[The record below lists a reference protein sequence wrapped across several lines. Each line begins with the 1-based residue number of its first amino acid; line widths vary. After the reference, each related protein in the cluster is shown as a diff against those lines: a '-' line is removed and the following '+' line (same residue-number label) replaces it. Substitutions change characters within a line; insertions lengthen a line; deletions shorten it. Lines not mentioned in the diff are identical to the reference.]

1 LDNGWELACIRDEEV
16 EHFSKR
22 TTQIEAEAK
31 RDHKKLWASARW
43 LAEKTGMDVA
53 DAYALEKAKLGG
65 RTREKKSQ
73 AVLTK
78 EGQREDWRQQMGAQ
92 RWDSLSPE
100 LAREIQSTNF
110 LDVPQAQQKT
120 LEHVFRNR
128 SVASEVVLASEFLK
142 RGVGAVSME
151 QAKAFVRDDRAL
163 SRAC

>member
-1 LDNGWELACIRDEEV
+1 MGDVIGPGDLCSRAATLKGYFYTNLGGTL
-16 EHFSKR
+16 

-78 EGQREDWRQQMGAQ
+78 EGQREDWRQQMGTQ

-100 LAREIQSTNF
+100 LALGI
-110 LDVPQAQQKT
+110 
-120 LEHVFRNR
+120 
-128 SVASEVVLASEFLK
+128 
-142 RGVGAVSME
+142 
-151 QAKAFVRDDRAL
+151 
-163 SRAC
+163 